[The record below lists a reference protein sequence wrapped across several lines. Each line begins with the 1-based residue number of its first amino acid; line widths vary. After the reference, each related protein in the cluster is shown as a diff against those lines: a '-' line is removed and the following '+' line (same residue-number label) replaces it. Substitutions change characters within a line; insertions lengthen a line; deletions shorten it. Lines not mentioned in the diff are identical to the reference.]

1 LINVASRIVTVV
13 EHPHYCD
20 RVEGSNSSPAAGTGE
35 KIVKKELL
43 IYLARDE
50 NIQTND
56 Y

>member
-1 LINVASRIVTVV
+1 VSGIVKVV
-13 EHPHYCD
+13 EHSHHCH
-20 RVEGSNSSPAAGTGE
+20 RVEGSNSSPAAGMGE
-35 KIVKKELL
+35 RIVKKELL